1 MKKLLSLYLI
11 NNFFKFIFFKLMNEK
26 LNEKLEKFLKR
37 KRNNNINNG
46 YIKYK
51 DIIEEKLK

>member
-1 MKKLLSLYLI
+1 
-11 NNFFKFIFFKLMNEK
+11 MNEQ

-51 DIIEEKLK
+51 DIIEEKLKENKKEEIFIKK